1 MKTVKLRFTCTY
13 CLIKLWEHATNI
25 MIIKQAIRILTNQL
39 NVSQS
44 FLASLRKLLM
54 LKKLHN
60 ENYAKLDTNL
70 KAFSDVCTVTV
81 TNKIVTIK
89 CCSPTL
95 TLHVYLMQLLATV
108 SPTNNESSLMYN
120 REIKW
125 QFKYNGNV
133 QASAVADEP
142 ARRAASRQTC
152 CKQRWTHRVINLRQ
166 N

>member
-1 MKTVKLRFTCTY
+1 
-13 CLIKLWEHATNI
+13 

-108 SPTNNESSLMYN
+108 SPTNNESSLMYSDILK
-120 REIKW
+120 E
-125 QFKYNGNV
+125 
-133 QASAVADEP
+133 
-142 ARRAASRQTC
+142 QTT
-152 CKQRWTHRVINLRQ
+152 QSRVIRLLVLG
-166 N
+166 